1 MLGLGLDPVTSQPSI
16 WSSPT
21 MRGAE
26 WFRITTE
33 RGATEKKVYIK
44 IDIREGLKKS
54 VIFHYSVQESD
65 IFHISKKLFK

>member
-54 VIFHYSVQESD
+54 VIFHYSVQEGD
-65 IFHISKKLFK
+65 IFHVSKYSFK